1 MEYLPFWLGG
11 LALGGVAVWQWIAE
25 GRTLGVTGQVSKLVD
40 AIADPEGEDEAVAFS
55 KRDPNDVLAAL
66 AAATAAEMGVEIEA
80 PAAQDLTDGSRLD
93 MQRHVPLGFR
103 IAFLLAI
110 VLGALLAAAADG
122 TLAVRWDLGEVH
134 TAFLGDGWA
143 RILLLLGGGVAIGF
157 GTRMAGGCTS
167 GHGLSGCSR
176 FVPRSL
182 LATAVFMGTAIGF
195 TLLTSA
201 IMGR

>member
-1 MEYLPFWLGG
+1 M
-11 LALGGVAVWQWIAE
+11 WQWVAE

-66 AAATAAEMGVEIEA
+66 AAATAAEMGMEIEA
-80 PAAQDLTDGSRLD
+80 PAAKDLTDGSRLD
-93 MQRHVPLGFR
+93 MQRHIPLAYR
-103 IAFLLAI
+103 AAFLLAI
-110 VLGALLAAAADG
+110 VLGAALAALADG
-122 TLAVRWDLGEVH
+122 TLTLRWDLGEAH
-134 TAFLGDGWA
+134 TAFVGDGWQ
-143 RILLLLGGGVAIGF
+143 RVLLLLGGGVAIGF

-182 LATAVFMGTAIGF
+182 LATAVFMGTAIAF
-195 TLLTSA
+195 TLATSA
-201 IMGR
+201 ILGR